1 LKRSFDQGESLIP
14 GTYTDATIAV
24 DVLLLHPEADQ
35 YVQLACRSQGASS
48 QYRFGFRPTTGEV
61 WFNRWFAK
69 AGDPEYVGLYDDR
82 SATSHPG
89 SETNHVELMCKGTTI
104 EARIN
109 GVTVAS
115 VSDNTFQSGQFW
127 IAVGESPG
135 GAHPDVGA
143 EARFSHL
150 VLTQE

>member
-1 LKRSFDQGESLIP
+1 MWGLPAVLKAQARNTALASGR
-14 GTYTDATIAV
+14 
-24 DVLLLHPEADQ
+24 
-35 YVQLACRSQGASS
+35 QLARAGSTAGSQ
-48 QYRFGFRPTTGEV
+48 
-61 WFNRWFAK
+61 K
-69 AGDPEYVGLYDDR
+69 AGDPEYVGMYDDR
-82 SATSHPG
+82 SPSIHGG

-150 VLTQE
+150 VPTQE